1 MSDVTP
7 TVGIVILDG
16 NRVCMVRHG
25 EAAQHLT
32 GVHGIPGG
40 RLNEDEELID
50 AAVRE
55 AYEETGLE
63 INKEDFLQLPEVRYA
78 DISRKNGEILSVSW
92 TVFVTNKFTGD
103 LKGSDETIPE
113 WIEIERIGE
122 LTILPNTEVVVNEG
136 RELLVTNG
144 I

>member
-16 NRVCMVRHG
+16 NKVCLVKHG
-25 EAAQHLT
+25 EAAEHLT
-32 GVHGIPGG
+32 GVHGLPGG
-40 RLNEDEELID
+40 RLNGEEELID

-78 DISRKNGEILSVSW
+78 DIPRKNGEILSVSW

-136 RELLVTNG
+136 RDLLVTNG